1 MADGPACF
9 PRGFTCPAVL
19 GIRPGESTLSATGLL
34 PPVAGLSR
42 PLRLECSFVTP
53 SWDVPQ
59 PRKASLPVWA
69 PPRSLAATC
78 GITFVFFSSGYLDV
92 SVPLVCPPPAMDS
105 PTDSRPLRRLGSPI
119 RTSPDRSLLTAPRGS
134 IGVRP
139 VLLRLLA
146 PRHPPC
152 ALSSLSFTLLQ
163 KLTRFL
169 TRLLTSLSGF
179 QGARSCFRH
188 GWWSQAESNR

>member
-1 MADGPACF
+1 M
-9 PRGFTCPAVL
+9 PRGTRDPSRREHPFGYRAVTSYGGPFQTSSPRVL
-19 GIRPGESTLSATGLL
+19 FCHSIR
-34 PPVAGLSR
+34 
-42 PLRLECSFVTP
+42 
-53 SWDVPQ
+53 DVPQ

-179 QGARSCFRH
+179 QGARCAPKRT
-188 GWWSQAESNR
+188 